1 MLLDFI
7 LSAADQ
13 HPLPVDTDWYKR
25 KPVKREYPKYR
36 KPRKSKAVSE
46 NREKYEKLLDSYKWD
61 SIEFERTFP
70 LNPEDTNCIKK
81 DSALVGITRLVLE
94 PDATIYFRI
103 VTGNEMSKEYKRKAK
118 YDKDGDCYFTLNN
131 RKFYLTGKPAKFLL
145 EV

>member
-7 LSAADQ
+7 FSAADQ

-25 KPVKREYPKYR
+25 KPVSSGKKWYHE
-36 KPRKSKAVSE
+36 PRKKKRVSE

-70 LNPEDTNCIKK
+70 LNPEDANCIEK